1 MLVAILFDYV
11 EYCFISTGCKL
22 YRRLQHLYLLIKLPV
37 FIGMVHYRDGML
49 WGWLSPLRSEMF
61 NSLVPSFQHQRGGDR
76 IGRHKGAW
84 KEKEVDSN
92 LKEEVNMVEVDL
104 NLMEVLLSCSF
115 SFLRGK
121 YEI

>member
-1 MLVAILFDYV
+1 MLVTILFDYV
-11 EYCFISTGCKL
+11 QYCFISTGCKL
-22 YRRLQHLYLLIKLPV
+22 YRRLQHLYLLIELPV

-49 WGWLSPLRSEMF
+49 WGWLSPLRNEMF
-61 NSLVPSFQHQRGGDR
+61 NSLVPYFQHQHGG
-76 IGRHKGAW
+76 
-84 KEKEVDSN
+84 EVDSN
-92 LKEEVNMVEVDL
+92 LKEEVELNMGEVDL

>member
-1 MLVAILFDYV
+1 MLVTILFDDIRTVLFHMDRVQIYIRV
-11 EYCFISTGCKL
+11 CNINKI
-22 YRRLQHLYLLIKLPV
+22 LLIELPV

-49 WGWLSPLRSEMF
+49 WGWLSPLRNEMF
-61 NSLVPSFQHQRGGDR
+61 NSLVPYFQHQHGG
-76 IGRHKGAW
+76 
-84 KEKEVDSN
+84 EVDSN
-92 LKEEVNMVEVDL
+92 LKEEVELNMGEVDL